1 MQAIG
6 RASPTCRE
14 NFYLYDILWGT
25 NDGSCEILM
34 ASEITE
40 ICTTFW
46 GSFSK
51 YTSSN
56 LLLISELIH
65 QQHKTN

>member
-6 RASPTCRE
+6 RTSPTYRE
-14 NFYLYDILWGT
+14 NFYLHDIPWGT
-25 NDGSCEILM
+25 NDGSSYIVM

-51 YTSSN
+51 YAGSN
-56 LLLISELIH
+56 LLLISVA
-65 QQHKTN
+65 QS